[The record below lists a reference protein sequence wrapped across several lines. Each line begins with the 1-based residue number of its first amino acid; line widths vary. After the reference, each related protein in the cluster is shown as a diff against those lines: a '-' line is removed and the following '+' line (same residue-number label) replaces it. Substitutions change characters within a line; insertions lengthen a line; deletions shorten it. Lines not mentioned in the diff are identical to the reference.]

1 VAEKLKGAILAAGS
15 GARLRSSAG
24 GLPKPLV
31 EINGEPMLFRQIRA
45 MNEVGASPVHV
56 IINSKTDRL
65 MREQEIE
72 PSSPVDW
79 LVRDTENSMESLL
92 QLGERIGSGHFLM
105 VTVDAMLPK
114 REMARFVTYATKAAF
129 DAAAELDGV
138 IGVVRCENDSRPLY
152 AQLGAGGVITALG
165 GPAAPLMTAGI
176 YLFDTAI
183 FAYADDARRRGLS
196 AMRQFLAM
204 LVEGGERFAAFEL
217 NTAIDVDDGGS
228 LAAARAML
236 AREPE

>member
-1 VAEKLKGAILAAGS
+1 
-15 GARLRSSAG
+15 
-24 GLPKPLV
+24 
-31 EINGEPMLFRQIRA
+31 
-45 MNEVGASPVHV
+45 
-56 IINSKTDRL
+56 
-65 MREQEIE
+65 MREQGIE

-92 QLGERIGSGHFLM
+92 QLGERIVSGHFLM

-114 REMARFVTYATKAAF
+114 REMARFVTYVTKAAF
-129 DAAAELDGV
+129 NAAAELDGV
-138 IGVVRCENDSRPLY
+138 IGVVRCKNDSHPLY

>member
-1 VAEKLKGAILAAGS
+1 MAEKLKGAILAAGS
-15 GARLRSSAG
+15 GERLRSSAG
-24 GLPKPLV
+24 DLPKPLV

-45 MNEVGASPVHV
+45 INEVGASPIHV
-56 IINSKTDRL
+56 IINSETRRL
-65 MREQEIE
+65 MREHRLES
-72 PSSPVDW
+72 SSPVDW

-92 QLGERIGSGHFLM
+92 HLGECIGSGHFLLA
-105 VTVDAMLPK
+105 TVDAVLPK

-129 DAAAELDGV
+129 NVAAELDGV
-138 IGVVRCENDSRPLY
+138 IGVVRCESDSRPLY
-152 AQLGAGGVITALG
+152 AHLGAEGMIVSLG
-165 GPAAPLMTAGI
+165 GSEASLMTAGI

-183 FAYADDARRRGLS
+183 FAYADDAHRRGLS

-217 NTAIDVDDGGS
+217 STAIDVDDGGS

>member
-1 VAEKLKGAILAAGS
+1 MAEKLKGAILAAGL
-15 GARLRSSAG
+15 GERLRSSVG

-45 MNEVGASPVHV
+45 INEVGASRVHV

-65 MREQEIE
+65 MREQRLE

-92 QLGERIGSGHFLM
+92 QLGECIGLGHVLLA
-105 VTVDAMLPK
+105 TVDAVLPK
-114 REMARFVTYATKAAF
+114 REMTRFVTYATKAAF
-129 DAAAELDGV
+129 NPAAELDGV

-152 AQLGAGGVITALG
+152 AHVRAGGVITALG
-165 GPAAPLMTAGI
+165 GSAAPLMTAGV
-176 YLFDTAI
+176 YLFDAAI
-183 FAYADDARRRGLS
+183 FAHGDDARRQGLS

-204 LVEGGERFAAFEL
+204 LVEGGKRFAAFEL
-217 NTAIDVDDGGS
+217 SNAIDVDDGGS
-228 LAAARAML
+228 LAVARAML
-236 AREPE
+236 ARESE